1 MSEIFARFE
10 VNREPRWP
18 ILLRLV
24 LVSLAFHVAVV
35 ASVLYVPPV
44 RDAFNIA
51 TLLADTSF
59 VDRPYLQTKIGDDVE
74 VLHLAKFHYP
84 EGYFAMDAG
93 INAVPEPTPL
103 PWASGVRSGFKS
115 KATEPEPSPSPS
127 PSPSP
132 VDAEAVNA
140 NTAVA
145 SASPSVPGDVNSNAN
160 TNTQANPS
168 QTDQEKAQ
176 AEKAQ
181 EQLEKTA
188 AANGVDLPVDN
199 EINRQPLRDLAS
211 YASNLKKDGKLNLDQ
226 NFEVVVEAELDESA
240 KLQKPTFVQK
250 SGDPALIDLAGRMV
264 AALNDSRLLV
274 LLKALNE
281 GKPTKLVFTIRQD
294 QTALVARIESDVSS
308 EQSARQKASV
318 FNMMLAAGE
327 KARRGKDEAVLMRNT
342 AASAEGK
349 KVVFSFS
356 MPREAVGEMIKK
368 QIASNANTKQG

>member
-1 MSEIFARFE
+1 M
-10 VNREPRWP
+10 
-18 ILLRLV
+18 
-24 LVSLAFHVAVV
+24 
-35 ASVLYVPPV
+35 
-44 RDAFNIA
+44 
-51 TLLADTSF
+51 
-59 VDRPYLQTKIGDDVE
+59 
-74 VLHLAKFHYP
+74 
-84 EGYFAMDAG
+84 
-93 INAVPEPTPL
+93 
-103 PWASGVRSGFKS
+103 
-115 KATEPEPSPSPS
+115 
-127 PSPSP
+127 
-132 VDAEAVNA
+132 
-140 NTAVA
+140 
-145 SASPSVPGDVNSNAN
+145 NSNAN